1 VPIVLQKSKVA
12 GRRIFR
18 ENPKREALA
27 DSYDLN
33 RITEVA
39 CEFNVRRWGPSHLYT
54 KAAPAARRIFDSQCK
69 KTFATISANS
79 RLMQCNKQR
88 RYSITSSARS

>member
-1 VPIVLQKSKVA
+1 LGHSRHSRRGPKLTFVRFTPIVLQKSKVA

-39 CEFNVRRWGPSHLYT
+39 CEFNVRR
-54 KAAPAARRIFDSQCK
+54 
-69 KTFATISANS
+69 
-79 RLMQCNKQR
+79 
-88 RYSITSSARS
+88 

>member
-1 VPIVLQKSKVA
+1 VLLAAVHESAFGKILLQKSKVA

-39 CEFNVRRWGPSHLYT
+39 CEFNVRR
-54 KAAPAARRIFDSQCK
+54 
-69 KTFATISANS
+69 
-79 RLMQCNKQR
+79 
-88 RYSITSSARS
+88 

>member
-1 VPIVLQKSKVA
+1 MYSQVIYCLDRVPAVVAKTSSDFESHLGWGLSLRSARFLNVAYWQIVLQKSKVA

-27 DSYDLN
+27 NLYDLN

-39 CEFNVRRWGPSHLYT
+39 CESNVRR
-54 KAAPAARRIFDSQCK
+54 
-69 KTFATISANS
+69 
-79 RLMQCNKQR
+79 
-88 RYSITSSARS
+88 